1 MKVNMGNRKILYI
14 HCGGDTIGGIETYL
28 AHIIKAHKN
37 YEAYLGIVKA
47 GQYSDYLQ
55 LQQTPNV
62 ITLNGGRLREIG
74 KVGIAIRSAARFVRK
89 NNIEF
94 IIGKGYNS
102 WVYAGVIAR
111 LTKIHS
117 IFYVANDINPRYWK
131 SPITLIG
138 SYIRPS
144 HYFANSQFTAQSI
157 KQILHQESSIVY
169 PAANANKFVG
179 IDNKSARESLCAELG
194 IAPQKRIYTI
204 VGRLQEWKGQHIA
217 IEAFKKMRNKDNAV
231 LLVVGDY
238 THHSDQ
244 PFFRRLQ
251 QLADNESIIFTGF
264 RKDIPQI
271 ISGSDII
278 VHASITPEPFGIT
291 IIEGMLAK
299 KAVIASAAG
308 GPMEIITN
316 REHGLLTPIKNVC
329 QLTEC
334 MDELFENRDLCLSL
348 GSKAYSR
355 AKQEF
360 SIHSSATTTEKI
372 LDRFP

>member
-1 MKVNMGNRKILYI
+1 MENRKIFYI

-37 YEAYLGIVKA
+37 YQAYLGIVKP
-47 GQYSDYLQ
+47 GKYGDYLQ

-62 ITLNGGRLREIG
+62 IALNGGRLREVD
-74 KVGIAIRSAARFVRK
+74 KVGIAVRTAARFIRK

-102 WVYAGVIAR
+102 WVYAGIIAR
-111 LTKIHS
+111 LTKIRS
-117 IFYVANDINPRYWK
+117 IFYVANDINPHFWK

-138 SYIRPS
+138 SYMHPS
-144 HYFANSQFTAQSI
+144 YYFANSQFTAQSI
-157 KQILHQESSIVY
+157 TKILDRESSIVY
-169 PAANANKFVG
+169 PAANISKFVG
-179 IDNKSARESLCAELG
+179 IDGKNARELLCAEFG

-217 IEAFKKMRNKDNAV
+217 IEAFKKMRNKENAV

-251 QLADNESIIFTGF
+251 HLAKSESIIFTGF

-278 VHASITPEPFGIT
+278 VHTSITPEPFGIT

-308 GPMEIITN
+308 GPLEIITH
-316 REHGLLTPIKNVC
+316 REHGLLSPIKDIC
-329 QLTEC
+329 QLAKY

-348 GSKAYSR
+348 GKKAYNR
-355 AKQEF
+355 AKREF
-360 SIHSSATTTEKI
+360 SIDASADCVEKT
-372 LDRFP
+372 LDRFL